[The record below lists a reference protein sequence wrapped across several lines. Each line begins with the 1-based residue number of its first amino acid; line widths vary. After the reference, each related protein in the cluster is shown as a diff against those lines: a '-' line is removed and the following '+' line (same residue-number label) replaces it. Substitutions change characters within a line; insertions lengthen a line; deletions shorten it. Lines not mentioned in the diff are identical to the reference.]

1 MMIKAVIFDCFGVL
15 TTESFGAFR
24 NQYFENSVENRAK
37 ANKLMGD
44 LNAGRLEY
52 DVFLDGLAGLS
63 GISKEKVLD
72 YLSSTKSPNILL
84 FSYIRKELKPKYKIG
99 MLSNAGGNW
108 LKELFSEE
116 DLKLFDDIV
125 LSYEHGLIKPEPDI
139 YLLASGRLGVEP
151 GECVF
156 IDDSQNHCEGAR
168 AVGMQAVPYKNFQQM
183 KQGLEEILA
192 PGANN

>member
-63 GISKEKVLD
+63 GISKQ
-72 YLSSTKSPNILL
+72 NLL
-84 FSYIRKELKPKYKIG
+84 IFY
-99 MLSNAGGNW
+99 
-108 LKELFSEE
+108 F
-116 DLKLFDDIV
+116 
-125 LSYEHGLIKPEPDI
+125 
-139 YLLASGRLGVEP
+139 LAI
-151 GECVF
+151 F
-156 IDDSQNHCEGAR
+156 A
-168 AVGMQAVPYKNFQQM
+168 KN
-183 KQGLEEILA
+183 
-192 PGANN
+192 